1 MGTPRRG
8 SEEGQRIV
16 DAITQA
22 TRDRI
27 LARTIEAAK
36 CTANAAYKARL
47 FSPAYERL
55 TAHIDDQCNAIAGM
69 SGLDRRQVA
78 EFIQGRDM
86 AQAIRMSERVG
97 RAVLL
102 RLGYQLPEEVASE

>member
-1 MGTPRRG
+1 MEIPRRG

-16 DAITQA
+16 DAITQV

-27 LARTIEAAK
+27 LARTIEAAR

-55 TAHIDDQCNAIAGM
+55 TAHLDDQCNSIAGM
-69 SGLDRRQVA
+69 SGLTQFQAA
-78 EFIQGRDM
+78 ELIQGRDM
-86 AQAIRMSERVG
+86 AQAIRMSERIG

-102 RLGYQLPEEVASE
+102 RLGYQLPEEGTSE